1 MWSALNRLLHSTPRL
16 LTAIILLG
24 TAWGFHT
31 QFASAEAAPSTCD
44 SLTATPSSNTDTYS
58 LTVTAS
64 NGSTPIT
71 GYTFDFGDQQ
81 SYTFAL
87 TASPKDDQHAAT
99 VNHTYPTAGAFTA
112 IAHVDTKV
120 DGKQASIS
128 SPGCHTEI
136 TTGPAA
142 LVNTGAGDTL
152 GLFTATALGGLI
164 CHQIWIRRRRLN

>member
-1 MWSALNRLLHSTPRL
+1 MWSILNRLLHSTPQF

-24 TAWGFHT
+24 TVWGSHT
-31 QFASAEAAPSTCD
+31 QIASAEAVSSTCD
-44 SLTATPSSNTDTYS
+44 SLTAAPSSNTDTYS

-64 NGSTPIT
+64 NGSTKIT
-71 GYTFDFGDQQ
+71 GYTFNFGDQQ

-87 TASPKDDQHAAT
+87 PASSGGDQHTAT
-99 VNHTYPTAGAFTA
+99 VSHTYPNAGAFTA

-120 DGKQASIS
+120 DGKQISVS

-152 GLFTATALGGLI
+152 ELFAATTLVGLI
-164 CHQIWIRRRRLN
+164 CHQIWIRCRRWS